1 MSYRRK
7 RIITLLAAASLAAA
21 GLSGCAS
28 SDGSANVESS
38 ADTESGTESA
48 SYETL
53 SYEDMF
59 TDRDFEVG
67 YDESEAVTIDLENLS
82 AADGVSV
89 DGSVI
94 TITREGTY
102 IITGTLTEGQII
114 VDAEDAKV
122 QLVLD
127 NADITCASS
136 AAIYIKS
143 ADKTFIT
150 LAEGSENTLTNT
162 QEYVAVDENNIDA
175 VIFSKDDLTLNGNGS
190 LTINAANGHGI
201 VSKDDLKITG
211 GTYTITAA
219 SHALSGKDS
228 VRIAD
233 GSFTLTSGK
242 DGIHAENTDD
252 TEEGFVYIAGGSF
265 TITADGDG
273 IDASNIVQVDDGEIN
288 ITSAGGAANST
299 KQHESDMPGGN
310 MGEAMPSQTPDGEAP
325 QKPDGTDGEV
335 PQQPGGSAG
344 EAQSLSDTDGT
355 EVLQLSSTSAEEDT
369 ETAADAETESTVAES
384 TETETTDADDTASTK
399 GIKADG
405 AIFLLGGTFTIDAAD
420 DAIHS
425 NADIQI
431 EDGTFTLYS
440 GDDGVHSDDAL
451 IINGGNITVS
461 ESYEGLEG
469 LTVTVN
475 DGTID
480 ITASDDGI
488 NAAGGADAS
497 GFGGMGGD
505 SFGGFTGASA
515 EDGAGGAAPGTTD
528 GANTDTAD
536 TEEIASSDEMWM
548 EINGGTIHV
557 LAGGD
562 GLDSNGD
569 LIINGGEIYIDGPSD
584 GGNSAIDYGDGCMGY
599 VNGGTLVAV
608 GGSAMA
614 EEMSTDSEQAVM
626 FVKLDSQQ
634 EAGEVTVTD
643 AAGNI
648 VISYTTQKAYDCV
661 IISTD
666 ALEEGQTYTLTASG
680 TETEIELQ
688 DAS

>member
-325 QKPDGTDGEV
+325 ELPDGTDGEA
-335 PQQPGGSAG
+335 PQKP
-344 EAQSLSDTDGT
+344 DGT
-355 EVLQLSSTSAEEDT
+355 EDS
-369 ETAADAETESTVAES
+369 
-384 TETETTDADDTASTK
+384 DDTASTK

>member
-1 MSYRRK
+1 MSYRSK
-7 RIITLLAAASLAAA
+7 RIIALLAAASLAAA

-38 ADTESGTESA
+38 ADTESGTENA

-136 AAIYIKS
+136 AAIYVKS

-162 QEYVAVDENNIDA
+162 QKYVAVDENNIDA

-233 GSFTLTSGK
+233 GTFTLTSGK

-288 ITSAGGAANST
+288 ITAAGGAANST

-325 QKPDGTDGEV
+325 ELPDGTDGEAPQKPDRTDGEV
-335 PQQPGGSAG
+335 PQQP
-344 EAQSLSDTDGT
+344 DGT
-355 EVLQLSSTSAEEDT
+355 EDS
-369 ETAADAETESTVAES
+369 
-384 TETETTDADDTASTK
+384 DDTASTK

-431 EDGTFTLYS
+431 EDGTFTLSS

-505 SFGGFTGASA
+505 SFGGFPGASA

-528 GANTDTAD
+528 GANTDTADENETSTDETNADAADVNETSTDEGNADEANTDTAD

-584 GGNSAIDYGDGCMGY
+584 GGNSAIDYGDGCTGY

-608 GGSAMA
+608 GGSTMA

-643 AAGNI
+643 ADGNI

-666 ALEEGQTYTLTASG
+666 VLEEGQTYTLTASG
-680 TETEIELQ
+680 TETEVELQ
-688 DAS
+688 GAS